1 MKQITT
7 DAVAARILIAHT
19 GETLASQ
26 DINEIL
32 KYAWVGKFA
41 PNVKITSH
49 PLTPNA
55 WTSDEQ
61 FAISWTMWQQMLQH
75 QYGEHPYWDD
85 HETHAYRG
93 TIVRTGQR
101 FFTEIYYK
109 A

>member
-55 WTSDEQ
+55 WT
-61 FAISWTMWQQMLQH
+61 MWQQMLQH